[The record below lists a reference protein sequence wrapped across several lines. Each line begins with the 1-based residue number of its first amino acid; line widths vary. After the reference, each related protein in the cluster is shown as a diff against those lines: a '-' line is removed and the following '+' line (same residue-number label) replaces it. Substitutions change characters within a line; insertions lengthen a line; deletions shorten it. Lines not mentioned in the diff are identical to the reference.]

1 MSKVIKTASVL
12 ILALIMAVS
21 SVVVTAAE
29 ASDSSSSEESVI
41 IITIQDDDG
50 STRAYELVWKYK
62 REGNHIYKRRWNAT
76 LGGWYD
82 PDWILVY

>member
-1 MSKVIKTASVL
+1 MSKIIKTASVF

-21 SVVVTAAE
+21 SLVVTAAAE
-29 ASDSSSSEESVI
+29 DNSPSSEETVI
-41 IITIQDDDG
+41 IVTIQDDDG

-62 REGNHIYKRRWNAT
+62 YEYGHYYKRRWNAT

-82 PDWILVY
+82 PAWILVK

>member
-1 MSKVIKTASVL
+1 MSKAIKTASVF

-21 SVVVTAAE
+21 SLVVTAAAE
-29 ASDSSSSEESVI
+29 DNSPSSEETVI
-41 IITIQDDDG
+41 IVTIQDDDG

-62 REGNHIYKRRWNAT
+62 SENGHLWRRRWNAT

>member
-1 MSKVIKTASVL
+1 MSKVIKTASVF

-21 SVVVTAAE
+21 SLVVTAAE
-29 ASDSSSSEESVI
+29 ENTKSANDGTI
-41 IITIQDDDG
+41 IIVTVEDDDG

-62 REGNHIYKRRWNAT
+62 KEYGHTYKRRWNRT

-82 PDWILVY
+82 PYWILVN

>member
-1 MSKVIKTASVL
+1 MSKVIKTVSVFV
-12 ILALIMAVS
+12 LALIMAVS
-21 SVVVTAAE
+21 SLVVTAAE
-29 ASDSSSSEESVI
+29 ANDSTSSEESVI
-41 IITIQDDDG
+41 IVTIQDDDG

-62 REGNHIYKRRWNAT
+62 SEYGHMWKRRWNRT